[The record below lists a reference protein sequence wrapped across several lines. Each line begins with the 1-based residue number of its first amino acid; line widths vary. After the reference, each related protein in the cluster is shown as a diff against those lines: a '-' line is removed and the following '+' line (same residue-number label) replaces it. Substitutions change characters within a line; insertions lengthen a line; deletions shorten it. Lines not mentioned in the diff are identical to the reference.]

1 MNIVLSVVMLVA
13 GLFLLYKYYVKRKAE
28 KEQKGFVV
36 IAGTLWLLYMFP
48 GAALIILGLLLLF
61 ILL

>member
-13 GLFLLYKYYVKRKAE
+13 GLFLLYKYYVKQKAE

-48 GAALIILGLLLLF
+48 GAALIILGLLVL
-61 ILL
+61 ILLV